1 MKKLFQ
7 SVVLVNYI
15 HIAYHLFLFGL
26 VLFSC
31 ETTHLHNKE
40 EPVLSKCQFPIE
52 SIVVYSYLE
61 EGNTYLSCYYDN
73 KGRVLKE
80 ESFSSLD
87 QDYVI
92 TKTYSYQTDSIV
104 ILTKNPL
111 RGNSNDEFFT
121 ERETVNLH

>member
-1 MKKLFQ
+1 MKRLFQ

-15 HIAYHLFLFGL
+15 HIGYHLFLFGL

-31 ETTHLHNKE
+31 ETTHLHNEK
-40 EPVLSKCQFPIE
+40 EPVLSKCKFPVE

-61 EGNTYLSCYYDN
+61 ESNTYLSCYYDN
-73 KGRVLKE
+73 KGRVFKE

-92 TKTYSYQTDSIV
+92 TKTYSYQTDSVV

-111 RGNSNDEFFT
+111 RGNSENGFLIT
-121 ERETVNLH
+121 KETVNLH